1 MRRLSLTPKTL
12 AVAVAALVA
21 ITGGLTAYLVD
32 AWPRLEN
39 DSIDMRFSARGAS
52 KAPGV
57 VVVAIDDKTFSEL
70 RRQWPFPRRLHA
82 AVIDRLAGDQAR
94 AIAYDVQFTEPTDK
108 RDDLALYDSIAQSKT
123 PVVLATTEVNASGQ
137 TDVLGGEEALK
148 QAHTVAAAANLPAES
163 GGVIR
168 RYPYAL
174 LGLKG
179 FAVATSE
186 AAGTPVRLSG
196 FSDDRALIDFRGPPG
211 TVRTVSYADV
221 LDGRVNPQVFR
232 GKIVVVGATSATL
245 QDVHQTST
253 TSASPMAG
261 PEIQANAIWT
271 ALHGNPLRPAPGWLA
286 LIAILLGA
294 VIAPLASLR
303 FRLLTSLLFACVL
316 AAAYLLIAQ
325 VAFDGGTVLVLTYPL
340 AAWALA
346 AIGSVAANYVGAFI
360 ERNAFARQL
369 RESQLELIQRL
380 AQAVDTRDTETGE
393 HVQRIGRL
401 AQQLALQI
409 GWSEEDAEVLRH
421 ASAMHDI
428 GKIGIPDRILLKPG
442 KLSPE
447 EWEVIKAHTT
457 AGAQILADSSNPLV
471 QMARDIAMSHHERWD
486 GSGYPVGLKGEE
498 IPLAARICAV
508 VDVYDALLA
517 ERSYKEAW
525 SAEQA
530 LAEIQQGSGT
540 HFDPRL
546 VAAFVALAPHLEAP
560 LCAISPERQDS
571 DPLRAPSSPGSDG
584 ATLSTVLARGAVEH
598 GRPT

>member
-1 MRRLSLTPKTL
+1 MKRLSLTPKTL

-21 ITGGLTAYLVD
+21 MTGGLTAYLVD

-39 DSIDMRFSARGAS
+39 DTLDMRFSARGAS

-82 AVIDRLAGDQAR
+82 AVIDRLAGDGAR
-94 AIAYDVQFTEPTDK
+94 AIGYDVQFTEPTDK
-108 RDDLALYDSIAQSKT
+108 RDDLALYESIAQSKT

-137 TDVLGGEEALK
+137 TNVLGGEEALK
-148 QAHTVAAAANLPAES
+148 QAHAVAAAANLPAES

-168 RYPYAL
+168 RYPFSL

-186 AAGTPVRLSG
+186 SAGATIPRSR
-196 FSDDRALIDFRGPPG
+196 FSSDRALIDFRGAPG
-211 TVRTVSYADV
+211 TIRIVSYADV
-221 LDGRVNPQVFR
+221 LEGRIKPQVFR

-271 ALHGNPLRPAPGWLA
+271 AQHGNPLRPAPGWLA
-286 LIAILLGA
+286 LIAIILGA
-294 VIAPLASLR
+294 LIAPLASLR
-303 FRLLTSLLFACVL
+303 FRVLASLLLAG
-316 AAAYLLIAQ
+316 AAATGYLLIAQ
-325 VAFDGGTVLVLTYPL
+325 AAFDAGTVLVLTYPL

-393 HVQRIGRL
+393 HIQRIGRL
-401 AQQLALQI
+401 SQQLALQI

-442 KLSPE
+442 KLDPE

-457 AGAQILADSSNPLV
+457 TGAQILADSSNPLV

-486 GSGYPVGLKGEE
+486 GSGYPAGLKGVE

-508 VDVYDALLA
+508 VDVYDALITK
-517 ERSYKEAW
+517 RSYKEAW
-525 SAEQA
+525 NAEQA

-546 VAAFVALAPHLEAP
+546 VAAFIALAPHLEAP
-560 LCAISPERQDS
+560 RCAISPKRQDS
-571 DPLRAPSSPGSDG
+571 DPVGATSSPGPDT
-584 ATLSTVLARGAVEH
+584 ATLPTVLGRGAVEH

>member
-12 AVAVAALVA
+12 AVAVAAVVA
-21 ITGGLTAYLVD
+21 MTGGLTAYLAD

-39 DSIDMRFSARGAS
+39 DTIDLRFSARGAS

-57 VVVAIDDKTFSEL
+57 VVVAIDDETFSEL

-82 AVIDRLAGDQAR
+82 AVIDRLASDGSR

-108 RDDLALYDSIAQSKT
+108 RDDLALYESIAQSKT

-137 TDVLGGEEALK
+137 TNVLGGEEALK
-148 QAHTVAAAANLPAES
+148 HAHAVAAAANLPAES

-168 RYPYAL
+168 RYPFSL

-179 FAVATSE
+179 FAVATSQS
-186 AAGTPVRLSG
+186 AGVAIARSR

-211 TVRTVSYADV
+211 TIPTVSYADV
-221 LDGRVNPQVFR
+221 LEGRIEPQVFR

-271 ALHGNPLRPAPGWLA
+271 ALHDNPLQPAPGRLA
-286 LIAILLGA
+286 LIAIILCALMG
-294 VIAPLASLR
+294 PLASLR
-303 FRLLTSLLFACVL
+303 FRVFASLLL
-316 AAAYLLIAQ
+316 AAVVAAGYVLIAQ
-325 VAFDGGTVLVLTYPL
+325 AAFDAGTVLVLTYPL
-340 AAWALA
+340 AAWGLA
-346 AIGSVAANYVGAFI
+346 AIGTVAANYVGAFI

-393 HVQRIGRL
+393 HIQRIGRL
-401 AQQLALQI
+401 SQQLALQI
-409 GWSEEDAEVLRH
+409 GWSAEEAEILRH

-428 GKIGIPDRILLKPG
+428 GKIGIPDHILLKPG
-442 KLSPE
+442 KLDPE

-471 QMARDIAMSHHERWD
+471 QMARDIAMSHHEHWD
-486 GSGYPVGLKGEE
+486 GSGYPAGLKGEE
-498 IPLAARICAV
+498 IPIAARICAV

-517 ERSYKEAW
+517 KRSYKEAW
-525 SAEQA
+525 TNEQA
-530 LAEIQQGSGT
+530 LAEIQQGSET
-540 HFDPRL
+540 HLDPTL
-546 VAAFVALAPHLEAP
+546 VAAFLALAQQLNKIVAHPHTAHNAP
-560 LCAISPERQDS
+560 QE
-571 DPLRAPSSPGSDG
+571 PLALAAKSARHA
-584 ATLSTVLARGAVEH
+584 ARGS
-598 GRPT
+598 

>member
-1 MRRLSLTPKTL
+1 VRRLNLTPKTL

-21 ITGGLTAYLVD
+21 TACGLTAYLAD

-39 DSIDMRFSARGAS
+39 DTLDMRFSARGAS

-70 RRQWPFPRRLHA
+70 RRQWPFPRRQHA
-82 AVIDRLAGDQAR
+82 AVIDRLAADGAR
-94 AIAYDVQFTEPTDK
+94 AIAYDVQFTEPTDR
-108 RDDLALYDSIAQSKT
+108 RDDLALYQSIAQSKT
-123 PVVLATTEVNASGQ
+123 PVVLATTEVNAAGH
-137 TDVLGGEEALK
+137 TDVLGGEGALK

-168 RYPYAL
+168 RYPYSL

-186 AAGTPVRLSG
+186 AAGTPVRPSR

-211 TVRTVSYADV
+211 TIRTVSYADV
-221 LDGRVNPQVFR
+221 LEGRVKPQVFR

-271 ALHGNPLRPAPGWLA
+271 ALHDNPLQPARGWLA
-286 LIAILLGA
+286 LIAIILGA
-294 VIAPLASLR
+294 LIAPLASLR
-303 FRLLTSLLFACVL
+303 FRVLASLLL
-316 AAAYLLIAQ
+316 AAVVAAGYLLIVQA
-325 VAFDGGTVLVLTYPL
+325 AFDGGTVLVLSYPL
-340 AAWALA
+340 AASGLA
-346 AIGSVAANYVGAFI
+346 AIGTVTANYVGAFI

-393 HVQRIGRL
+393 HIQRIGRL
-401 AQQLALQI
+401 SQQLALQV

-442 KLSPE
+442 KLDE
-447 EWEVIKAHTT
+447 QEWEVIRAHTT
-457 AGAQILADSSNPLV
+457 TGAQILAGSSNPLV
-471 QMARDIAMSHHERWD
+471 QMARDIAMSHHEHWD
-486 GSGYPVGLKGEE
+486 GSGYPAGLKEHE
-498 IPLAARICAV
+498 IPIAARICAV

-517 ERSYKEAW
+517 KRSYKESW
-525 SAEQA
+525 TAEHA

-540 HFDPRL
+540 HFDPTL
-546 VAAFVALAPHLEAP
+546 VAAFLALAPQLDME
-560 LCAISPERQDS
+560 
-571 DPLRAPSSPGSDG
+571 
-584 ATLSTVLARGAVEH
+584 V
-598 GRPT
+598 GRPHKAHEPPALAARSVPGMPHEGS

>member
-1 MRRLSLTPKTL
+1 VRRLSLNPKTL

-21 ITGGLTAYLVD
+21 TAAGLTAYLAD

-39 DSIDMRFSARGAS
+39 DTIDMRFTARGAS

-57 VVVAIDDKTFSEL
+57 VVVAVDDKTFSEL

-82 AVIDRLAGDQAR
+82 GVIDRLAADGAR
-94 AIAYDVQFTEPTDK
+94 AIAYDVQFTEPTDR
-108 RDDLALYDSIAQSKT
+108 RDDLALYESITRSKS
-123 PVVLATTEVNASGQ
+123 PVVLATTEVNSAGQ
-137 TDVLGGEEALK
+137 TDVLGGEEALA

-168 RYPYAL
+168 RYAYSL

-186 AAGTPVRLSG
+186 AAGSPVGRSRFSG
-196 FSDDRALIDFRGPPG
+196 DRALIDFRGPPG
-211 TVRTVSYADV
+211 TIRTVSYADV
-221 LDGRVNPQVFR
+221 LEGRVKPQVFR
-232 GKIVVVGATSATL
+232 GKVVVVGATSATL
-245 QDVHQTST
+245 QDVHPTST

-271 ALHGNPLRPAPGWLA
+271 ALHGNPLQPAPGWLA

-294 VIAPLASLR
+294 AIAPLASLR
-303 FRLLTSLLFACVL
+303 FRLLTSLLCACVV
-316 AAAYLLIAQ
+316 AGGYLLLAQ
-325 VAFDGGTVLVLTYPL
+325 VAFDAGTVLVLTYPL
-340 AAWALA
+340 AAWAFA
-346 AIGSVAANYVGAFI
+346 AVGTVAANYVGAFI

-393 HVQRIGRL
+393 HIQRIGRL
-401 AQQLALQI
+401 SQRLALQI
-409 GWSEEDAEVLRH
+409 GWSKEDAEVLRH

-428 GKIGIPDRILLKPG
+428 GKIGIPDHILLKPG
-442 KLSPE
+442 KLEPQ

-457 AGAQILADSSNPLV
+457 TGAQILADSSNPLV

-486 GSGYPVGLKGEE
+486 GSGYPAGLKAEE
-498 IPLAARICAV
+498 IPIAARICAV

-517 ERSYKEAW
+517 KRSYKEAW
-525 SAEQA
+525 SAQQA
-530 LAEIQQGSGT
+530 LAEIEQGSGT
-540 HFDPRL
+540 HFDPKL
-546 VAAFVALAPHLEAP
+546 VAAFLELAPQLDLELEHPRKGLDAP
-560 LCAISPERQDS
+560 YVTSASP
-571 DPLRAPSSPGSDG
+571 
-584 ATLSTVLARGAVEH
+584 ARSGL
-598 GRPT
+598 GLP

>member
-21 ITGGLTAYLVD
+21 MAGGLTAYLAD

-39 DSIDMRFSARGAS
+39 DTLDMRFSARGAS
-52 KAPGV
+52 KAPGM

-82 AVIDRLAGDQAR
+82 AVIDRLASDGAR
-94 AIAYDVQFTEPTDK
+94 AIAYDVQFTEPTDR
-108 RDDLALYDSIAQSKT
+108 RDDLALYESIAQSKT
-123 PVVLATTEVNASGQ
+123 PVVLATTEVNTSGQ
-137 TDVLGGEEALK
+137 TGVLGGEEALRR
-148 QAHTVAAAANLPAES
+148 ARTVAAAANLPAEA

-168 RYPYAL
+168 RYPFSL

-179 FAVATSE
+179 FAVATTQ
-186 AAGTPVRLSG
+186 AAGATVTRSR

-211 TVRTVSYADV
+211 TIRTVSYADV
-221 LDGRVNPQVFR
+221 LEGRVKPQVFR

-271 ALHGNPLRPAPGWLA
+271 ALHDNPLQPAPGWFA
-286 LIAILLGA
+286 LIAIILGA
-294 VIAPLASLR
+294 LIAPLASLR
-303 FRLLTSLLFACVL
+303 FRVLASLLL
-316 AAAYLLIAQ
+316 AGAAGIGYVLIAQ
-325 VAFDGGTVLVLTYPL
+325 AAFGAGTVLVLTYPL

-346 AIGSVAANYVGAFI
+346 AIGTVAANYVGAFI

-401 AQQLALQI
+401 SQQLALQI

-428 GKIGIPDRILLKPG
+428 GKIGIPDHILLKPG
-442 KLSPE
+442 KLDPE
-447 EWEVIKAHTT
+447 EWDVIKAHTT

-486 GSGYPVGLKGEE
+486 GSGYPAGLKGEQ
-498 IPLAARICAV
+498 IPIAARICAV

-517 ERSYKEAW
+517 KRSYKDSW
-525 SAEQA
+525 TAEQA

-540 HFDPRL
+540 HFDPQL
-546 VAAFVALAPHLEAP
+546 VSAFIELVPKLSRECDWSLGEV
-560 LCAISPERQDS
+560 LI
-571 DPLRAPSSPGSDG
+571 PSKQM
-584 ATLSTVLARGAVEH
+584 TTI
-598 GRPT
+598 

>member
-1 MRRLSLTPKTL
+1 MKRLSLTPKTL

-21 ITGGLTAYLVD
+21 MTGGLITYLAG

-39 DSIDMRFSARGAS
+39 DTIDMRFSARGAS

-70 RRQWPFPRRLHA
+70 RRQWPFPRRLHGS
-82 AVIDRLAGDQAR
+82 VIDRLAADRAR

-108 RDDLALYDSIAQSKT
+108 RDDLALYESIAQSKT

-148 QAHTVAAAANLPAES
+148 QAHTAAAAANLPAES

-168 RYPYAL
+168 RYPYSL

-186 AAGTPVRLSG
+186 AADTPVRPSG

-211 TVRTVSYADV
+211 TIRTVSYADV
-221 LDGRVNPQVFR
+221 LEGRIKPRVFR

-271 ALHGNPLRPAPGWLA
+271 ALHGNPLQPAPGWLA
-286 LIAILLGA
+286 LIAIVLGA
-294 VIAPLASLR
+294 LIAPLASLR
-303 FRLLTSLLFACVL
+303 FRVLGSLLL
-316 AAAYLLIAQ
+316 AAVVAAGYVLIAQ
-325 VAFDGGTVLVLTYPL
+325 DAFDAGTVLVLTYPV

-346 AIGSVAANYVGAFI
+346 AIGTVAANYVGAFI

-393 HVQRIGRL
+393 HIQRIGRL
-401 AQQLALQI
+401 SQQLALQI
-409 GWSEEDAEVLRH
+409 GWSEEESEVLRH

-428 GKIGIPDRILLKPG
+428 GKIGIPDHILLKPG
-442 KLSPE
+442 KLDPE
-447 EWEVIKAHTT
+447 EWEVIEAHTT

-471 QMARDIAMSHHERWD
+471 QMARDIAMSHHEHWD
-486 GSGYPVGLKGEE
+486 GSGYPAGLKGEE
-498 IPLAARICAV
+498 IPIAARICAV

-517 ERSYKEAW
+517 KRSYKEAW
-525 SAEQA
+525 TTEQA
-530 LAEIQQGSGT
+530 LAEIQRGSGT
-540 HFDPRL
+540 HFDPAL
-546 VAAFVALAPHLEAP
+546 VAAFLALAPQLDKEVAHPHTAHNAP
-560 LCAISPERQDS
+560 QE
-571 DPLRAPSSPGSDG
+571 PLALAAKSARHA
-584 ATLSTVLARGAVEH
+584 ARGS
-598 GRPT
+598 

>member
-1 MRRLSLTPKTL
+1 VRRPSLTPKTL

-21 ITGGLTAYLVD
+21 MAGGLTAYLVD

-39 DSIDMRFSARGAS
+39 DTIDMRFSARGAS

-82 AVIDRLAGDQAR
+82 LVIDRLAADGAR
-94 AIAYDVQFTEPTDK
+94 AIAYDVQFTEPTDQ
-108 RDDLALYDSIAQSKT
+108 RDDLALYESISHSKS
-123 PVVLATTEVNASGQ
+123 PVVLATTEVDASGK

-148 QAHTVAAAANLPAES
+148 QAHAVAAAANLPAEP

-174 LGLKG
+174 LGLKSL
-179 FAVATSE
+179 AVATSE
-186 AAGTPVRLSG
+186 SAGATVRRSR
-196 FSDDRALIDFRGPPG
+196 FSDDSALIDFRGPPG
-211 TVRTVSYADV
+211 TISTVSYADV
-221 LDGRVNPQVFR
+221 LDGRVRPQVFE
-232 GKIVVVGATSATL
+232 GKVVVVGATSATL

-271 ALHGNPLRPAPGWLA
+271 ALHDNPLQPAPGWLA
-286 LIAILLGA
+286 LIAIVLGA
-294 VIAPLASLR
+294 LIAPLASLR
-303 FRLLTSLLFACVL
+303 FRVLDSLLL
-316 AAAYLLIAQ
+316 AAVVAGGYVLIAQ
-325 VAFDGGTVLVLTYPL
+325 AAFDAGTVLVLTYPL

-346 AIGSVAANYVGAFI
+346 AIGTVAANYVGAFI

-380 AQAVDTRDTETGE
+380 AQAVDTRDAETGE
-393 HVQRIGRL
+393 HIQRIGRL
-401 AQQLALQI
+401 SQQLALQI
-409 GWSEEDAEVLRH
+409 GWSAEEAEILRH

-428 GKIGIPDRILLKPG
+428 GKIGIPDHILLKPG
-442 KLSPE
+442 KLDPQ

-486 GSGYPVGLKGEE
+486 GSGYPAGLKGEE
-498 IPLAARICAV
+498 IPIAARICAV

-517 ERSYKEAW
+517 KRSYKEAW
-525 SAEQA
+525 TGEQA
-530 LAEIQQGSGT
+530 LAEIRQGSGT
-540 HFDPRL
+540 HFDPKLVEAFLAIAPQLRPARSVASGLGRL
-546 VAAFVALAPHLEAP
+546 G
-560 LCAISPERQDS
+560 
-571 DPLRAPSSPGSDG
+571 PGS
-584 ATLSTVLARGAVEH
+584 AAAEIH
-598 GRPT
+598 RPKETGQGM

>member
-1 MRRLSLTPKTL
+1 VRRLSLTPKTL
-12 AVAVAALVA
+12 AVAVAAFVA
-21 ITGGLTAYLVD
+21 MTGGLAAYLAD

-39 DSIDMRFSARGAS
+39 DTIDMRFSARGAS
-52 KAPGV
+52 KTPGMV
-57 VVVAIDDKTFSEL
+57 IVAIDDKTFSEL

-82 AVIDRLAGDQAR
+82 AVIDRLAADGAR

-108 RDDLALYDSIAQSKT
+108 RDDLALYESISRSKS

-137 TDVLGGEEALK
+137 TDVLGGEAALK
-148 QAHTVAAAANLPAES
+148 QAHTVAAAANLPAEA

-168 RYPYAL
+168 RYPYSL

-179 FAVATSE
+179 FAVATTE
-186 AAGTPVRLSG
+186 AAGATVTRSR

-211 TVRTVSYADV
+211 TIRTVSYADV
-221 LDGRVNPQVFR
+221 LGGHVKPQVFR
-232 GKIVVVGATSATL
+232 GKIIVVGATSATL

-271 ALHGNPLRPAPGWLA
+271 ALHDNPLQRAPGWLA
-286 LIAILLGA
+286 LVAILLGA
-294 VIAPLASLR
+294 LLAPLASLR
-303 FRLLTSLLFACVL
+303 FRLLTSLSL
-316 AAAYLLIAQ
+316 AGVVAAGYLLIAQ
-325 VAFDGGTVLVLTYPL
+325 AAFDTGTVLVLTYPL

-346 AIGSVAANYVGAFI
+346 AVGTVAANYVGAFI
-360 ERNAFARQL
+360 ERNVFARQL

-393 HVQRIGRL
+393 HIQRIGRL
-401 AQQLALQI
+401 SQQLALQI

-428 GKIGIPDRILLKPG
+428 GKIGIPDHILLKPG
-442 KLSPE
+442 KLDEE

-457 AGAQILADSSNPLV
+457 TGAEILADSSNPLV
-471 QMARDIAMSHHERWD
+471 QMARNIAMSHHERWD
-486 GSGYPVGLKGEE
+486 GSGYPAGLKGEE
-498 IPLAARICAV
+498 IPIAARICAV

-517 ERSYKEAW
+517 KRSYKESWTAG
-525 SAEQA
+525 QA

-540 HFDPRL
+540 HFDPTL
-546 VAAFVALAPHLEAP
+546 VAAFLTLAPQLSRELDWSLNAGPKAP
-560 LCAISPERQDS
+560 KQV
-571 DPLRAPSSPGSDG
+571 
-584 ATLSTVLARGAVEH
+584 ATT
-598 GRPT
+598 

>member
-1 MRRLSLTPKTL
+1 MTPKTL
-12 AVAVAALVA
+12 AVTVAALVA
-21 ITGGLTAYLVD
+21 ITGGLTAYLAG

-39 DSIDMRFSARGAS
+39 DTIDMRFSARGAS

-70 RRQWPFPRRLHA
+70 HRQWPFPRRLHA
-82 AVIDRLAGDQAR
+82 AVIDRLADDGAR
-94 AIAYDVQFTEPTDK
+94 TIAYDVQFTEPTDK
-108 RDDLALYDSIAQSKT
+108 RDDLALYESIGHSKS
-123 PVVLATTEVNASGQ
+123 PVVLATTEVDASGN

-148 QAHTVAAAANLPAES
+148 RAHAVAAAANLPAES

-168 RYPYAL
+168 RYPYSL

-186 AAGTPVRLSG
+186 SAGPTITRSC
-196 FSDDRALIDFRGPPG
+196 FSNDRALIDFRGPPG
-211 TVRTVSYADV
+211 TIRTISYADV
-221 LDGRVNPQVFR
+221 LDGRIRPQVFR

-271 ALHGNPLRPAPGWLA
+271 AQHGNPLRPAPGWLA
-286 LIAILLGA
+286 LIAIILGA
-294 VIAPLASLR
+294 LIAPLASLK
-303 FRLLTSLLFACVL
+303 FRVLASLLL
-316 AAAYLLIAQ
+316 AGAVAAGYVLIAQ

-340 AAWALA
+340 AAWTLA
-346 AIGSVAANYVGAFI
+346 AIGTVAANYVGAFI

-393 HVQRIGRL
+393 HIQRIGRL
-401 AQQLALQI
+401 SQRLALQI
-409 GWSEEDAEVLRH
+409 GWSAEDAEILRH

-428 GKIGIPDRILLKPG
+428 GKIGIPDHILLKPG
-442 KLSPE
+442 KLDRD
-447 EWEVIKAHTT
+447 EWEVVKAHTT
-457 AGAQILADSSNPLV
+457 AGAHILADSSNPLV

-486 GSGYPVGLKGEE
+486 GSGYPAGLKGEE
-498 IPLAARICAV
+498 IPIAARICAV

-517 ERSYKEAW
+517 KRSYKEAW
-525 SAEQA
+525 TAGQA
-530 LAEIQQGSGT
+530 LAEIRQGSAT
-540 HFDPRL
+540 HFDPKL
-546 VAAFVALAPHLEAP
+546 VEAFLTLAPQLDWEFGHEEHRVLSEQAGP
-560 LCAISPERQDS
+560 T
-571 DPLRAPSSPGSDG
+571 
-584 ATLSTVLARGAVEH
+584 ATSAAGL
-598 GRPT
+598 PQI

>member
-1 MRRLSLTPKTL
+1 MRRLSLTPKAL
-12 AVAVAALVA
+12 AVVLAALVA
-21 ITGGLTAYLVD
+21 MAGGLSAYLAD

-39 DSIDMRFSARGAS
+39 DTLDMRFSERGAE
-52 KAPGV
+52 KAPGI

-82 AVIDRLAGDQAR
+82 ALIDRLGADGAR
-94 AIAYDVQFTEPTDK
+94 AIVYDVQFTEPTDG
-108 RDDLALYDSIAQSKT
+108 RDDLALYESIVQSKT

-137 TDVLGGEEALK
+137 TNVLGGEEALK
-148 QAHTVAAAANLPAES
+148 HAHTVAAAANLPAEA

-168 RYPYAL
+168 RYPFSL

-179 FAVATSE
+179 FAVATTE
-186 AAGTPVRLSG
+186 TVGAPVARSR
-196 FSDDRALIDFRGPPG
+196 FADDRALIDFRGPPG
-211 TVRTVSYADV
+211 TIRTVSYADV
-221 LDGRVNPQVFR
+221 LEGRVKPQAFR

-271 ALHGNPLRPAPGWLA
+271 ALHDNPLQPAPGWLA
-286 LIAILLGA
+286 LIAIVLGA
-294 VIAPLASLR
+294 LIAPLASLR
-303 FRLLTSLLFACVL
+303 FRVLISLLL
-316 AAAYLLIAQ
+316 AAVAAAGYVLIAQ
-325 VAFDGGTVLVLTYPL
+325 AAFGAGTVLVLTYPL

-346 AIGSVAANYVGAFI
+346 AIGTVAANYVGAFI

-393 HVQRIGRL
+393 HIQRIGRL
-401 AQQLALQI
+401 SQQLALQI

-428 GKIGIPDRILLKPG
+428 GKIGIPDHILLKPG
-442 KLSPE
+442 KLEPE

-457 AGAQILADSSNPLV
+457 TGAQILSGSSNPLV
-471 QMARDIAMSHHERWD
+471 RMARDIAMSHHERWD
-486 GSGYPVGLKGEE
+486 GSGYPAGLREQE
-498 IPLAARICAV
+498 IPIAARICAV

-517 ERSYKEAW
+517 KRSYKDAW
-525 SAEQA
+525 SSEQA
-530 LAEIQQGSGT
+530 LDEIQQGSAT
-540 HFDPRL
+540 HFDPTL
-546 VAAFVALAPHLEAP
+546 VAAFLALAPHLDSEPGHRQEAHGAP
-560 LCAISPERQDS
+560 HEPPAPAAAIRG
-571 DPLRAPSSPGSDG
+571 RRH
-584 ATLSTVLARGAVEH
+584 ST
-598 GRPT
+598 

>member
-1 MRRLSLTPKTL
+1 VRRPSLTPKTV

-21 ITGGLTAYLVD
+21 MAGGLTAYLAD
-32 AWPRLEN
+32 AWPLLEN
-39 DSIDMRFSARGAS
+39 DTIDMRFSVRGAS
-52 KAPGV
+52 KAPAV

-82 AVIDRLAGDQAR
+82 SVIDRLAAYGAR

-108 RDDLALYDSIAQSKT
+108 RDDLDLYESIAHSKT

-137 TDVLGGEEALK
+137 TNVLGGEEALE
-148 QAHTVAAAANLPAES
+148 QAHAVAAAANLPTES
-163 GGVIR
+163 SGVIR
-168 RYPYAL
+168 RYPYSL
-174 LGLKG
+174 LGLRG
-179 FAVATSE
+179 FAVATTE
-186 AAGTPVRLSG
+186 AAGASVRRSR

-211 TVRTVSYADV
+211 TIRTVSYADV
-221 LDGRVNPQVFR
+221 LDGRVEPQVLR
-232 GKIVVVGATSATL
+232 GKVVIVGATSATL

-271 ALHGNPLRPAPGWLA
+271 ALHDNPLQPAPGWLA
-286 LIAILLGA
+286 LVAIVLA
-294 VIAPLASLR
+294 AAIAPLASLR
-303 FRLLTSLLFACVL
+303 FRVLTSLLFACILL
-316 AAAYLLIAQ
+316 AGYLLTAQ
-325 VAFDGGTVLVLTYPL
+325 AAFDAGKVLVLTYPL

-346 AIGSVAANYVGAFI
+346 AVGTVAANYVGAFI

-393 HVQRIGRL
+393 HIQRIGRL
-401 AQQLALQI
+401 SQQLALQI

-428 GKIGIPDRILLKPG
+428 GKIGIPDHILLKPG
-442 KLSPE
+442 KLDPQ

-457 AGAQILADSSNPLV
+457 TGAQILADSSNPLV
-471 QMARDIAMSHHERWD
+471 QMARDIAMSHHEHWD
-486 GSGYPVGLKGEE
+486 GSGYPAGLKGEE
-498 IPLAARICAV
+498 IPTAARICAV

-517 ERSYKEAW
+517 KRSYKEAW
-525 SAEQA
+525 TPQQA

-540 HFDPRL
+540 HFDPKL
-546 VAAFVALAPHLEAP
+546 VAAFLALAPQLDLELGHPHKGRDAP
-560 LCAISPERQDS
+560 YEQLVPAARSV
-571 DPLRAPSSPGSDG
+571 PGLPQEGS
-584 ATLSTVLARGAVEH
+584 
-598 GRPT
+598 

>member
-1 MRRLSLTPKTL
+1 VRRLSLTPKTL
-12 AVAVAALVA
+12 AVAAAVLVA
-21 ITGGLTAYLVD
+21 MAGGLTAYLVD

-39 DSIDMRFSARGAS
+39 DTIDMRFSARGAS

-57 VVVAIDDKTFSEL
+57 VVVAIDDKTFSDL

-82 AVIDRLAGDQAR
+82 SLIDRLAADGAR

-108 RDDLALYDSIAQSKT
+108 RDDLDLYESIARSKT

-137 TDVLGGEEALK
+137 TDVLGGEESLE
-148 QAHTVAAAANLPAES
+148 QAHAIAAAANLPAEP

-168 RYPYAL
+168 RYPYSL

-186 AAGTPVRLSG
+186 AAGTPIRRSR
-196 FSDDRALIDFRGPPG
+196 FSEDRALIDFRGPPG
-211 TVRTVSYADV
+211 TIRTVSYADV
-221 LDGRVNPQVFR
+221 LNGRVKAQVFR

-253 TSASPMAG
+253 TSTSPMAG

-271 ALHGNPLRPAPGWLA
+271 ALHDNPLQPAPGWLA
-286 LIAILLGA
+286 LTAILLGA

-303 FRLLTSLLFACVL
+303 LRLLISLLLACAL
-316 AAAYLLIAQ
+316 AFGYLLIAQ
-325 VAFDGGTVLVLTYPL
+325 VAFDAGAVLVLTYPL

-346 AIGSVAANYVGAFI
+346 AIGAVTANYVGAFI

-393 HVQRIGRL
+393 HIQRIGRL
-401 AQQLALQI
+401 SQRLALQI
-409 GWSEEDAEVLRH
+409 GWSEEDAEVIRH

-442 KLSPE
+442 KLEDE
-447 EWEVIKAHTT
+447 EWEVVKAHTT
-457 AGAQILADSSNPLV
+457 TGAQILADSSNPLV
-471 QMARDIAMSHHERWD
+471 QMARDIAMSHHEHWD
-486 GSGYPVGLKGEE
+486 GSGYPAGLKGEK
-498 IPLAARICAV
+498 IPIAARICAI

-517 ERSYKEAW
+517 KRSYKEAW

-530 LAEIQQGSGT
+530 LAELRHGAGK
-540 HFDPRL
+540 HFDPKL
-546 VAAFVALAPHLEAP
+546 VAAFLALAPQLDLELRHPHKAHDAP
-560 LCAISPERQDS
+560 Y
-571 DPLRAPSSPGSDG
+571 APPAPAVRSVPGLPQEG
-584 ATLSTVLARGAVEH
+584 A
-598 GRPT
+598 